1 MRRVSRARLALLLA
15 ALAALG
21 SSALATVVP
30 DGVSA
35 GWTPLVTWWGA
46 GDPHRALTS
55 LDRLT
60 HAFSAVLHH
69 SEADAPTRKF
79 VDDALEQ
86 LGDFDLGDFH
96 DLLPDTRAGYREL
109 RVRGELRGDRYLLRR
124 AQGPDDQVS
133 FRGPRRGLADLSQ
146 ELRAKRIE
154 PEDGKRSYLL
164 KVGFGLGVGEM
175 SWDHTVD
182 AIADFARIVADAD
195 PHASAGERPHASQQA
210 LTLSKQLHPKLGAE
224 DIASVAL
231 LFDAYPQVS
240 RVFSQLAELEDVRA
254 SPAGA
259 DYQHV
264 AVRMRA
270 LPSRLEKSHPAF
282 ARHLRKLGNVAHFD
296 FRWVDDQGRTLMRW
310 VVDSEKLLFST
321 ECYVKQ
327 GKLLPIT
334 GAGKVVLSD
343 QGIDP
348 MSAALARSRLFM
360 HTRVSLFGIS
370 ITLHNLRAQVR
381 YTPGPTHAWL
391 VGSVQAPPRV
401 QVDGAAAGLIDALI
415 PGNLQSLTHDF
426 FAHAARGN
434 DKKGVQIAIGAGSE
448 ARDQGGVIE
457 WSMELEALDS
467 KLVKLGVGMVNE
479 RLMPSDEVLSDAKS
493 LLTELHDAFVSD
505 LKRYGARL
513 GG

>member
-1 MRRVSRARLALLLA
+1 MALARPGRLAVSLVV
-15 ALAALG
+15 LG
-21 SSALATVVP
+21 SVASALALVAP

-35 GWTPLVTWWGA
+35 GWTPMVTWWGA

-55 LDRLT
+55 LERLT
-60 HAFSAVLHH
+60 GAFSAILHR
-69 SEADAPTRKF
+69 SEVDAPTRKF
-79 VDDALEQ
+79 VDEALEQ
-86 LGDFDLGDFH
+86 LSDFDLDDFH
-96 DLLPDTRAGYREL
+96 DLLPETRGGYREL

-124 AQGPDDQVS
+124 ASGSADQVS

-154 PEDGKRSYLL
+154 PQGGPRSYLL
-164 KVGFGLGVGEM
+164 KLGLGIGMGEM
-175 SWDHTVD
+175 SWDHTVE

-195 PHASAGERPHASQQA
+195 PRATGEQPRPSEQA
-210 LTLSKQLHPKLGAE
+210 LALTKQLHPKLASE
-224 DIASVAL
+224 DVASAAL

-240 RVFSQLAELEDVRA
+240 RAFSRLAELEDVRA
-254 SPAGA
+254 KDVGAG
-259 DYQHV
+259 YQHV
-264 AVRMRA
+264 TVRMHA
-270 LPSRLEKSHPAF
+270 LPARLAQTHPAF
-282 ARHLRKLGNVAHFD
+282 AQHLRKLGNLAHFD
-296 FRWVDDQGRTLMRW
+296 FRWVDDQGHTLMRW
-310 VVDSEKLLFST
+310 VIDSEKLLFST
-321 ECYVKQ
+321 ECYLKQ
-327 GKLLPIT
+327 GKLLPVT
-334 GAGKVVLSD
+334 GAGKVVLAD

-348 MSAALARSRLFM
+348 MGGALARSRLFM
-360 HTRVSLFGIS
+360 HTRVSLFGIA

-391 VGSVQAPPRV
+391 VGTVQAPPRV
-401 QVDGAAAGLIDALI
+401 EVDGAAAGFIDMLI
-415 PGNLQSLTHDF
+415 PGNVQSLTHDF
-426 FAHAARGN
+426 FAHAAHGN
-434 DKKGVQIAIGAGSE
+434 DKKGVQIAIGIGSE
-448 ARDQGGVIE
+448 SRDQGAVIE